1 MPEYECELL
10 TKENGNYRLDMD
22 KEALFSKVQLVIMIV
37 MIGVAMA
44 ILADFEFS
52 SETITQEVLSKDY
65 RLENRQ
71 STGRNYY
78 YAAHIKAGDYSIP
91 VSENFADTTEKG
103 HQLRF
108 NKSLLFNEVNRVTN
122 LVTGDSEKFSFRW
135 MTGCIIP
142 LFAIIVLVL
151 GIKRREKLN
160 TLVFVTEVVLMI
172 NFVFLLN

>member
-1 MPEYECELL
+1 MRKYECQFFVE
-10 TKENGNYRLDMD
+10 KNGNCGLIMNRDM
-22 KEALFSKVQLVIMIV
+22 LFGKAQLGFMIV
-37 MIGVAMA
+37 LIGVAMA

-52 SETITQEVLSKDY
+52 SETVTQEVTAKSN

-78 YAAHIKAGDYSIP
+78 YATHLITGDYRIP
-91 VSENFADTTEKG
+91 VSEDFGDATKTG
-103 HQLRF
+103 HTLTF
-108 NKSLLFNEVNRVTN
+108 NTSLLFNEVNKVTN
-122 LVTGDSEKFSFRW
+122 VNTGDSEKFSFRW

-160 TLVFVTEVVLMI
+160 TLVFVTQVVLLI
-172 NFVFLLN
+172 DFVFLLN

>member
-1 MPEYECELL
+1 MDRELL
-10 TKENGNYRLDMD
+10 F
-22 KEALFSKVQLVIMIV
+22 AKVQLGFMMVMIV
-37 MIGVAMA
+37 MAMA

-52 SETITQEVLSKDY
+52 SETVTQQVTAKSS

-78 YAAHIKAGDYSIP
+78 YATHLITEDYRIP
-91 VSENFADTTEKG
+91 VSENFGDATKKG
-103 HQLRF
+103 HTLIF
-108 NKSLLFNEVNRVTN
+108 NTSLLFNEVNRVTN
-122 LVTGDSEKFSFRW
+122 EDTEMSEKFSFRW

-160 TLVFVTEVVLMI
+160 TLVFVTEVVLLI
-172 NFVFLLN
+172 DLVFLLN